1 MEEHCLQ
8 RLGDRQAAP
17 LQRVEDEDEFE
28 NEDDLVR
35 LRRTRSDAGYGFPC
49 ELRMNGPASSTALA
63 KPSFCRSLTS
73 QSRWTVARA

>member
-1 MEEHCLQ
+1 MQ
-8 RLGDRQAAP
+8 RPGPGKRLP

-49 ELRMNGPASSTALA
+49 ELRINGPASSTALA
-63 KPSFCRSLTS
+63 KP
-73 QSRWTVARA
+73 